1 MTVTIDLNVILDMF
15 LKRGEYAAA
24 LELLTLC
31 KDGKLKGNIP
41 SHGLP
46 TIYYVIR
53 KQKGHEEAIWA
64 IKHLLE
70 FIDVIPVGLETMR
83 RASNANFGDFE
94 DAIVAQAAEEGG
106 SSYIVTG
113 NTKDFSL
120 SNAQAITPE
129 LFLKKFLG

>member
-64 IKHLLE
+64 IKYFLE
-70 FIDVIPVGLETMR
+70 FLDVVPVGLETMR
-83 RASNANFGDFE
+83 RASIANFGDFE
-94 DAIVAQAAEEGG
+94 DAIVAQAAEESG
-106 SSYIVTG
+106 SSFIITS

-120 SNAQAITPE
+120 SNVQAISPE
-129 LFLKKFLG
+129 LFLKKFFG

>member
-64 IKHLLE
+64 IKYLLE
-70 FIDVIPVGLETMR
+70 FLDVIPVGLETTR

-94 DAIVAQAAEEGG
+94 DAIVAQAAKESG
-106 SSYIVTG
+106 SAYIITS
-113 NTKDFSL
+113 NTKDFLL
-120 SNAQAITPE
+120 SNVSAISPE
-129 LFLKKFLG
+129 LFLRKFFG

>member
-1 MTVTIDLNVILDMF
+1 MIVTIDLNVILDMF
-15 LKRGEYAAA
+15 LKRGEYAAS

-64 IKHLLE
+64 IKYLLE
-70 FIDVIPVGLETMR
+70 FLDVFPVGLETMR
-83 RASNANFGDFE
+83 RASIANFGDFE
-94 DAIVAQAAEEGG
+94 DAIVAQAAEESG
-106 SSYIVTG
+106 SSYIVTS
-113 NTKDFSL
+113 NTKDFL
-120 SNAQAITPE
+120 KSNVLAISPE
-129 LFLKKFLG
+129 LFLKRFFG

>member
-64 IKHLLE
+64 IKYLLE
-70 FIDVIPVGLETMR
+70 FLDVIPVGLETTR

-94 DAIVAQAAEEGG
+94 DAIVAQAAKESG
-106 SSYIVTG
+106 SAYIITS
-113 NTKDFSL
+113 NTKDFLL
-120 SNAQAITPE
+120 SNVSAI
-129 LFLKKFLG
+129 

>member
-64 IKHLLE
+64 IKYLLE
-70 FIDVIPVGLETMR
+70 FLNVIPVGLETMR

-94 DAIVAQAAEEGG
+94 DAIVAQAADESG
-106 SSYIVTG
+106 SAFIITS

-120 SNAQAITPE
+120 SNVQAISPE
-129 LFLKKFLG
+129 LFLKSFFG